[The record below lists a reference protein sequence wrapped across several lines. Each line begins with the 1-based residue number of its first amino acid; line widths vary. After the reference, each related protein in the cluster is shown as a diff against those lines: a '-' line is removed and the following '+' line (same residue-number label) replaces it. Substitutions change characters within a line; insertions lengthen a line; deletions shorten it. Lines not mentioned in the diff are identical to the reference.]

1 MYRKDF
7 PKLYFFYGSK
17 KEGKKS
23 LTYGEYCNY
32 GNTIKIWCGPH
43 TNFNDLAST
52 MLHEYSH
59 YLQFWPW
66 YTRYKN
72 MYTYE
77 TNPYELEA
85 RESKTKSIS
94 LRRDFLMK
102 QKAKNYQNEH
112 DRISNALHSNLVQDT
127 TKKDIQDRIGKL
139 QKLGASAVN
148 NIKD

>member
-1 MYRKDF
+1 MTF
-7 PKLYFFYGSK
+7 SGHP
-17 KEGKKS
+17 
-23 LTYGEYCNY
+23 
-32 GNTIKIWCGPH
+32 
-43 TNFNDLAST
+43 
-52 MLHEYSH
+52 LHEKQLAYFRH
-59 YLQFWPW
+59 V
-66 YTRYKN
+66 KA
-72 MYTYE
+72 
-77 TNPYELEA
+77 ELEA

-127 TKKDIQDRIGKL
+127 TKTDIQDRIGKL

>member
-1 MYRKDF
+1 MTF
-7 PKLYFFYGSK
+7 SGHP
-17 KEGKKS
+17 
-23 LTYGEYCNY
+23 
-32 GNTIKIWCGPH
+32 
-43 TNFNDLAST
+43 
-52 MLHEYSH
+52 LHEKQLAYFRH
-59 YLQFWPW
+59 V
-66 YTRYKN
+66 KA
-72 MYTYE
+72 
-77 TNPYELEA
+77 ELEA

-94 LRRDFLMK
+94 LRRDFLMR

>member
-1 MYRKDF
+1 MTF
-7 PKLYFFYGSK
+7 SGHP
-17 KEGKKS
+17 
-23 LTYGEYCNY
+23 
-32 GNTIKIWCGPH
+32 
-43 TNFNDLAST
+43 
-52 MLHEYSH
+52 LHEKQLAYFRH
-59 YLQFWPW
+59 V
-66 YTRYKN
+66 KA
-72 MYTYE
+72 
-77 TNPYELEA
+77 ELEA

-102 QKAKNYQNEH
+102 QKAKNYKNEH

>member
-1 MYRKDF
+1 MTF
-7 PKLYFFYGSK
+7 SGHP
-17 KEGKKS
+17 
-23 LTYGEYCNY
+23 
-32 GNTIKIWCGPH
+32 
-43 TNFNDLAST
+43 
-52 MLHEYSH
+52 LHEKQLAYFRH
-59 YLQFWPW
+59 V
-66 YTRYKN
+66 KA
-72 MYTYE
+72 
-77 TNPYELEA
+77 ELEA

-102 QKAKNYQNEH
+102 QKAKNYQNEY

>member
-1 MYRKDF
+1 MTF
-7 PKLYFFYGSK
+7 SGHP
-17 KEGKKS
+17 
-23 LTYGEYCNY
+23 
-32 GNTIKIWCGPH
+32 
-43 TNFNDLAST
+43 
-52 MLHEYSH
+52 LHEKQLAYFRH
-59 YLQFWPW
+59 V
-66 YTRYKN
+66 KA
-72 MYTYE
+72 
-77 TNPYELEA
+77 ELDA

>member
-1 MYRKDF
+1 MTSSGH
-7 PKLYFFYGSK
+7 P
-17 KEGKKS
+17 
-23 LTYGEYCNY
+23 
-32 GNTIKIWCGPH
+32 
-43 TNFNDLAST
+43 
-52 MLHEYSH
+52 LHEKQLAYFRH
-59 YLQFWPW
+59 V
-66 YTRYKN
+66 KA
-72 MYTYE
+72 
-77 TNPYELEA
+77 ELEA

>member
-1 MYRKDF
+1 MTF
-7 PKLYFFYGSK
+7 SGHP
-17 KEGKKS
+17 
-23 LTYGEYCNY
+23 
-32 GNTIKIWCGPH
+32 
-43 TNFNDLAST
+43 
-52 MLHEYSH
+52 LHEKQLAYFRH
-59 YLQFWPW
+59 V
-66 YTRYKN
+66 KA
-72 MYTYE
+72 
-77 TNPYELEA
+77 ELEA